1 MFTYN
6 FQERRLKIKLLQQR
20 ALELEEEREALEDTG
35 MGPLEVARAL
45 EKKRREMEL
54 GKEVSNSKPR
64 NPLKED
70 RNIIQNIG
78 ISNTGLLNS
87 HKILS
92 NTKVQYNDVERN
104 IALHNKLRARKKARR
119 SNEESK

>member
-1 MFTYN
+1 
-6 FQERRLKIKLLQQR
+6 
-20 ALELEEEREALEDTG
+20 
-35 MGPLEVARAL
+35 
-45 EKKRREMEL
+45 MEL
-54 GKEVSNSKPR
+54 GKEVSNSKPK

-92 NTKVQYNDVERN
+92 NTKMQYNDVEKN

-119 SNEESK
+119 SNEEAKTSGGKDGKTGSKGG